1 MDRRDFTWI
10 DRLNSGSLVVQKR
23 NYWNQAHWKKKRLC
37 ASTEVSM
44 CKDTKASLTFV
55 ITIIINYRLSLICIL
70 SETRGLDDIF
80 Y

>member
-1 MDRRDFTWI
+1 
-10 DRLNSGSLVVQKR
+10 
-23 NYWNQAHWKKKRLC
+23 
-37 ASTEVSM
+37 M
-44 CKDTKASLTFV
+44 CKDTEASLTFV